1 LRLNGAECVEPPKLH
16 CPDKDC
22 PSDVVTNQGSV
33 VEPQTGRTYFLDYP
47 CDLKQGEKVTVILDF
62 HGGGSYG
69 NWQRNYFPLMDYV
82 KKYRLIV
89 ATPNSP
95 GGAWPDKDNPYL
107 ENIATSIIDQVG
119 AKNVKSF
126 WLVGHSMGGFKSR
139 RLVCTDFF
147 KNKVDG
153 YMSLSGSRVGSPPA
167 DAPAQFNIP
176 QQDDALA
183 KAAAAANGGARPP
196 GPPPAGRALS
206 VTPQG
211 SLECEFSFIFA
222 AGEHEPSI
230 QNLPTTSSWAEKYRC
245 GVRKEK
251 REIFDTQAG
260 YVYDSS
266 RQQYGNDSWG
276 RSPRGGT
283 AKILEYP
290 NCNDGRIVADIVR
303 EGKGHTEGYEPHI
316 TEELIKMMLSAKG
329 GKIRAAN

>member
-1 LRLNGAECVEPPKLH
+1 
-16 CPDKDC
+16 
-22 PSDVVTNQGSV
+22 VTNQGSV
-33 VEPQTGRTYFLDYP
+33 VEATSGRTYFLDYP

-89 ATPNSP
+89 AAPNSP
-95 GGAWPDKDNPYL
+95 GGGWPDKDNSYL
-107 ENIATSIIDQVG
+107 ENIVTSIIEQVG
-119 AKNVKSF
+119 AKNIKSF

-139 RLVCTDFF
+139 RLVCSDFF
-147 KNKVDG
+147 KSKVDG
-153 YMSLSGSRVGSPPA
+153 YLSLSGSRVGSPPA

-176 QQDDALA
+176 QQDDTIAS
-183 KAAAAANGGARPP
+183 AASARPP
-196 GPPPAGRALS
+196 GPPAAAGRSLT

-211 SLECEFSFIFA
+211 SLECDFSFIFS

-230 QNLPTTSSWAEKYRC
+230 QSLPATSSWAEKYSCAARTQK
-245 GVRKEK
+245 KEVL
-251 REIFDTQAG
+251 DSSGG

-276 RSPRGGT
+276 RLPHGGT

-290 NCNDGRIVADIVR
+290 KCKDGRIVADVIR

-316 TEELIKMMLSAKG
+316 TEELIKMMLAAKG
-329 GKIRAAN
+329 GKIHDGK